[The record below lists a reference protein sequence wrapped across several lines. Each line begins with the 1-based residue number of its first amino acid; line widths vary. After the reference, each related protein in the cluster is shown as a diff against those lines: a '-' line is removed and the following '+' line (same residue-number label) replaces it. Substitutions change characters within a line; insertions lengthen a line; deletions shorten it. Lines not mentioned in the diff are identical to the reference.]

1 MHQSSDKETNR
12 MERYLEL
19 REKYERTF
27 GESFSSF
34 KYGNDIDVCVE
45 VLERCI
51 KTRKPDVEN
60 PEETIY

>member
-1 MHQSSDKETNR
+1 

-51 KTRKPDVEN
+51 KTRKPDGEN